1 MSLCPRVRLPVCLPV
16 CLSVCLFS
24 GLGSRI
30 FPRGPTSW
38 ELLLYSAA
46 GFVGAGSCPCSP
58 RRHRRVG
65 ARRHC
70 PRTCPLPDI
79 LAPTPHAWP
88 PKRSGRWPE
97 EQPCPPEPGGVGGA
111 RSGGGVRSW
120 LCPPCPRVCV
130 RTRRGRPGTCGL
142 CPRWPPLPS
151 ARRHATRVGRG
162 RALRQLLGETLARFR
177 PPLPAF
183 WLSAGSREPP
193 AAPLTLCR
201 RPFWAKPGAPVG
213 VQLTLPRVMLGVG
226 P

>member
-1 MSLCPRVRLPVCLPV
+1 MSMCPRVRLPVCLPV

-24 GLGSRI
+24 GLAAPPAGSYCFTRR
-30 FPRGPTSW
+30 PGLWARGRAPAPHVATAESGLAATARAPVPSPTSSPPRPTRGPRN
-38 ELLLYSAA
+38 A
-46 GFVGAGSCPCSP
+46 V
-58 RRHRRVG
+58 
-65 ARRHC
+65 
-70 PRTCPLPDI
+70 
-79 LAPTPHAWP
+79 
-88 PKRSGRWPE
+88 
-97 EQPCPPEPGGVGGA
+97 GVGQRRSPAPQSRAGWAGRGA
-111 RSGGGVRSW
+111 GGVRSW

>member
-1 MSLCPRVRLPVCLPV
+1 MSMCPRVRLPVCLPV

-24 GLGSRI
+24 GLAAPPAGSYCFTRR
-30 FPRGPTSW
+30 PGLWARGRAPAPHVATAESGLAATARAPVPSPTSSPPRPTRGPRNAVGVGQRS
-38 ELLLYSAA
+38 SPAPQSRA
-46 GFVGAGSCPCSP
+46 GWVGAERG
-58 RRHRRVG
+58 
-65 ARRHC
+65 
-70 PRTCPLPDI
+70 
-79 LAPTPHAWP
+79 
-88 PKRSGRWPE
+88 
-97 EQPCPPEPGGVGGA
+97 
-111 RSGGGVRSW
+111 
-120 LCPPCPRVCV
+120 
-130 RTRRGRPGTCGL
+130 GRPKLALPSVPSRVREDQAGTPGDL
-142 CPRWPPLPS
+142 RPLPS